1 MNAPGARGALLIAR
15 SLAGLILLVT
25 LGVTATPDGWR
36 QGVLVFGANHG
47 GNWNLCMW
55 NSRGELVQLTSSR
68 LDARTPSIA
77 PDSSRVAYTTSDGGL
92 WLVDLKS
99 RVTQKL
105 AARFSNGSYGYPAW
119 VTKDLLAYTVYTVTP
134 PTEDSDIYAYSFS
147 EGKQRILV
155 RQTGSQDYANVSPDG
170 QQVAYM
176 SSVTTTVSGLGTTIT
191 QQLWIASLRTG
202 KVEQLIP
209 GGSRDTR
216 PAWSPDGK
224 KIAFSSDREGGPDV
238 WVVEVDTKK
247 LAKVTSGPGEKTDPC
262 WSPDGRQILFV
273 STASGRREL
282 EIVELE
288 SGHTKQVRPFGNK
301 NVEIRDP
308 AWSR

>member
-1 MNAPGARGALLIAR
+1 MWFC
-15 SLAGLILLVT
+15 T
-25 LGVTATPDGWR
+25 LGTLTMAEEPV
-36 QGVLVFGANHG
+36 QGVWVFAANRSG
-47 GNWNLCMW
+47 IWEVFLWDG
-55 NSRGELVQLTSSR
+55 RGEPVPLMSSR
-68 LDARTPSIA
+68 FDARTPSIA
-77 PDSSRVAYTTSDGGL
+77 PDSSRVAYTTSDGAL
-92 WLVDLKS
+92 WVLDLKS
-99 RVTQKL
+99 RATQKL

-134 PTEDSDIYAYSFS
+134 PTEDSDIYAYSFI

-224 KIAFSSDREGGPDV
+224 KIAFSSDREGGPDI
-238 WVVEVDTKK
+238 WLVEVDTKK
-247 LAKVTSGPGEKTDPC
+247 LAKVTSGAGEKTDPC

-288 SGHTKQVRPFGNK
+288 TGHTRQIRPFGNK